1 MQMKGKTGF
10 MMAAMAVALA
20 GNGFSSSYGTEIRGI
35 KSDEE
40 HKRIPG
46 RMANGKRKSKK
57 RKRQVK

>member
-1 MQMKGKTGF
+1 MRSKIGF

-20 GNGFSSSYGTEIRGI
+20 GNGFSLSHETEMRGI

-40 HKRIPG
+40 YKRIPG

-57 RKRQVK
+57 RKR